1 LRSRRRND
9 AASFDAAVSGLVLNF
24 VPQPLRAVT
33 EMARVVRPGGVVAAY
48 VWDYAG
54 KMELMR
60 HFWDAAAALDDA
72 ARELDEGSRFPICR
86 PAPLTGLFG
95 QAGLHDVE
103 ARAIDIPAVF
113 RDFDD
118 YWSPFPG
125 GQGPAPGYAMSLS
138 EERRAALRDRLE
150 AGLPIGEDGT
160 IRLIARAWAVRGLV
174 P

>member
-1 LRSRRRND
+1 MRPLRYSINVTHGLRCRRRKTG
-9 AASFDAAVSGLVLNF
+9 STPV
-24 VPQPLRAVT
+24 
-33 EMARVVRPGGVVAAY
+33 
-48 VWDYAG
+48 
-54 KMELMR
+54 
-60 HFWDAAAALDDA
+60 AALDDA
-72 ARELDEGSRFPICR
+72 AHELDEGSRFPICR
-86 PAPLTGLFG
+86 PAPLTGFFE

-103 ARAIDIPAVF
+103 VRAIDIPTVF

-118 YWSPFPG
+118 YWSPFLG

-160 IRLIARAWAVRGLV
+160 IHLIARAWAVRGLV